1 MKKSAIMMIAGVMI
15 SCCVFSTAE
24 AGNKKSILDGPLT
37 QVVPMRNSG
46 SNAAAEQAQMP
57 APKQTQFKAKLGGAP
72 TATVGTNNATVV
84 NNLPPVVE
92 ASNAIRLQ
100 SAVPAKTTAADQP
113 AAVDGTTV
121 AVNQPSNTAASSMST
136 VAVNNT
142 SAVASQPTVTDAT
155 ASADST
161 TDNVAAASGTTEQR
175 VARLEQ
181 QMKNLTQMNLPQ
193 QITNLQAQVQQLN
206 GQLQVQEHD
215 LKLLDTQQRNFYQD
229 LDQRIK
235 KMSGSSNSGSSASSV
250 DSNNIK
256 TTSVQLQDSNAYKS
270 AFDLLVKRKYQS
282 SKQAFITY
290 LNDFPNGQ
298 FIINAHYWLGEIY
311 MIQRDY
317 ANAATQFNTVVKQA
331 PKSPRVPDA
340 RYKLALIYLQQGKK
354 AQATTELNG
363 IKKKYPNST
372 AARLAII
379 KLKQL
384 NLST

>member
-1 MKKSAIMMIAGVMI
+1 MKKSAIIMIAGAMI
-15 SCCVFSTAE
+15 SGCVFSAAD

-37 QVVPMRNSG
+37 QVVPIKNGG
-46 SNAAAEQAQMP
+46 STAATEQAQMP
-57 APKQTQFKAKLGGAP
+57 VPKQTRFTAKLGGAP
-72 TATVGTNNATVV
+72 TASAGTDSATVV

-92 ASNAIRLQ
+92 ASNAIRLKQ
-100 SAVPAKTTAADQP
+100 ATAAKASNVDQP
-113 AAVDGTTV
+113 TAVTDDTTM
-121 AVNQPSNTAASSMST
+121 AAASNPDTSSLAS
-136 VAVNNT
+136 VASNNT
-142 SAVASQPTVTDAT
+142 SAVASQPTVTNT
-155 ASADST
+155 SAST
-161 TDNVAAASGTTEQR
+161 NENAAASSGTTDQR

-235 KMSGSSNSGSSASSV
+235 KLSGSTSSESSV
-250 DSNNIK
+250 SSTNSNNIK
-256 TTSVQLQDSNAYKS
+256 ATSVQLQDSNAYKS

-282 SKQAFITY
+282 AKQAFITY

-298 FIINAHYWLGEIY
+298 FTVNAHYWLGEIY

-317 ANAATQFNTVVKQA
+317 TNAAAQFNTVVKQA

-354 AQATTELNG
+354 DQATAELTG
-363 IKKKYPNST
+363 IKKQYPNST